1 MSWLKISWNWVHS
14 TQTAQ
19 ILQIYTDKEME
30 KDKKQIELRS
40 EKVRN
45 IIGQVPPVL
54 LRYGISI
61 IGLAICVLV
70 GISAIIPYQPSIDT
84 ELEIRQDDADKIH
97 FTVNIREN
105 KIKDFDLFSSV
116 LCERASELALPSV
129 YKIRSVSDS
138 LQLSNNDAWYKA
150 EVFPEDTASVSVN
163 LEDNPVVF
171 PAKIVLKRKSLLM
184 WVVDKVVE

>member
-1 MSWLKISWNWVHS
+1 MNNQSDNIEQRAS
-14 TQTAQ
+14 TPPLGGRGAGKTV
-19 ILQIYTDKEME
+19 
-30 KDKKQIELRS
+30 ELRS

-84 ELEIRQDDADKIH
+84 ELEIRQDNADRIH

-105 KIKDFDLFSSV
+105 KMKDFYLFSSV
-116 LCERASELALPSV
+116 RCERASELDLPSV
-129 YKIRSVSDS
+129 YKIRSVSDT
-138 LQLSNNDAWYKA
+138 LQLGNNDAWYKA
-150 EVFPEDTASVSVN
+150 EIVPEVATPVSVN
-163 LEDNPVVF
+163 LEDSPVVF
-171 PAKIVLKRKSLLM
+171 PAKIMLKRKSLLL
-184 WVVDKVVE
+184 WAVGKVVE